1 MTASTTHASATQ
13 ISAKTV
19 LLTGFEPFNGAAINP
34 SWEAVR
40 ALDGWSGPGFAV
52 VARQLPCVFGTALDV
67 LRESIAGVKPD
78 IVIAVGQAG
87 GRSEMSLERVA
98 INVDDASI
106 RDNAG
111 NQPVDTPIAADGPA
125 AYFTTL
131 PVKAIV
137 KALRLRGF
145 PSGVSQTAGTFV
157 CNHVFYGLMHHA
169 VGQPVKA
176 GFIHVPFLPEQA
188 ADRPE
193 RPPSMALRDIVDAL
207 RIAVEVAVV
216 TEADAVEAGG
226 ATH

>member
-1 MTASTTHASATQ
+1 MTAPTTQ
-13 ISAKTV
+13 VPAKTV

-52 VARQLPCVFGTALDV
+52 VARQLPCVFGTAIDV

-87 GRSEMSLERVA
+87 GRSEISLERVA

-111 NQPVDTPIAADGPA
+111 NQPVDTPVAADGPA

-188 ADRPE
+188 VDRPE

>member
-1 MTASTTHASATQ
+1 MTAPTTQVPTR
-13 ISAKTV
+13 TV
-19 LLTGFEPFNGAAINP
+19 LLTGFEPFNGATINP

-111 NQPVDTPIAADGPA
+111 NQPLDTPIAADGPA

-216 TEADAVEAGG
+216 TETDTHEAGG

>member
-1 MTASTTHASATQ
+1 MTAPTPQAPV
-13 ISAKTV
+13 KTV
-19 LLTGFEPFNGAAINP
+19 LLSGFEPFNGAAINP

-40 ALDGWSGPGFAV
+40 ALDGWSGPGFTV
-52 VARQLPCVFGTALDV
+52 VARQLPCVFGAALDA
-67 LRESIAGVKPD
+67 LRGAAAQVRPD

-87 GRSEMSLERVA
+87 GRPEISLERVA
-98 INVDDASI
+98 INVDDATI

-111 NQPVDTPIAADGPA
+111 AQPVDTPIVADGPA
-125 AYFTTL
+125 AYFCTL

-137 KALRLRGF
+137 RALRLRGF
-145 PSGVSQTAGTFV
+145 PAGVSQTAGTFV
-157 CNHVFYGLMHHA
+157 CNHVFYGLMHHT
-169 VGQPVKA
+169 VGQPVRA

>member
-1 MTASTTHASATQ
+1 MTAPTTQVPTR
-13 ISAKTV
+13 TV

-87 GRSEMSLERVA
+87 GRSEISLERVA

-111 NQPVDTPIAADGPA
+111 NQPVDTPVAADGPA

-157 CNHVFYGLMHHA
+157 CNHVFYGLMHQA
-169 VGQPVKA
+169 VGQSVKA

-216 TEADAVEAGG
+216 TETDTQEAGG

>member
-1 MTASTTHASATQ
+1 MTAPTNQ
-13 ISAKTV
+13 VPAKTV
-19 LLTGFEPFNGAAINP
+19 LLTGFEPFNGATINP

-52 VARQLPCVFGTALDV
+52 VARQVLFVFGNALDV
-67 LRESIAGVKPD
+67 LREAIAGVKPD

-87 GRSEMSLERVA
+87 GRSEISLERVA

-131 PVKAIV
+131 PAKAIV

-169 VGQPVKA
+169 VGQPLKA

-216 TEADAVEAGG
+216 TETDSVEAGG

>member
-1 MTASTTHASATQ
+1 MTAPTPQAPV
-13 ISAKTV
+13 KTV
-19 LLTGFEPFNGAAINP
+19 LLSGFEPFNGAAINP
-34 SWEAVR
+34 SWEAAR
-40 ALDGWSGPGFAV
+40 ALDGWSGPGFTV
-52 VARQLPCVFGTALDV
+52 VARQLPCVFGAAFDAL
-67 LRESIAGVKPD
+67 RGAIAQVRPD

-87 GRSEMSLERVA
+87 GRPEISLERVA
-98 INVDDASI
+98 INIDDATI

-111 NQPVDTPIAADGPA
+111 VQPVDTPVVADGPA
-125 AYFTTL
+125 AYFSTL

-137 KALRLRGF
+137 RALRLRGF
-145 PSGVSQTAGTFV
+145 PAGVSQTAGTFV
-157 CNHVFYGLMHHA
+157 CNHVFYGLMHHI
-169 VGQPVKA
+169 VGQPVRA

-216 TEADAVEAGG
+216 TETDAVEAGG

>member
-1 MTASTTHASATQ
+1 MTAPIPQAP
-13 ISAKTV
+13 AKTV

-40 ALDGWSGPGFAV
+40 ALDGWSGPGFTV
-52 VARQLPCVFGTALDV
+52 VARQLPCVFGAALDALRHAIADV
-67 LRESIAGVKPD
+67 LPD

-87 GRSEMSLERVA
+87 GRSEISLERVA
-98 INVDDASI
+98 INVDDASV

-111 NQPVDTPIAADGPA
+111 NQPVDQPVVADGPA

-169 VGQPVKA
+169 AGQPLKA

-216 TEADAVEAGG
+216 TETDTREAGG